1 MDLIIKS
8 NPGITGV
15 QNVIGIFALI
25 LIFTQLSTVIPILL
39 FFTRRQFYNLFYSP
53 GHRIAKWQ
61 FHTFNLASNIIF
73 LIAQL
78 MAFNINIIISIT
90 GAFGGF
96 FLCYIIPIYLHL
108 KCIYYPKKQETIEQ
122 RIEDMGSTGENAS
135 SDLINKVKDDSLTGC
150 VDHTKYMKDNKTL
163 IFAYYGFLIVCGF
176 AILAVQF
183 LKLFSG

>member
-39 FFTRRQFYNLFYSP
+39 FFTRRQFYNLFYLP

-61 FHTFNLASNIIF
+61 FHSFNLVSNIIF

-78 MAFNINIIISIT
+78 MAFNINMIISIS
-90 GAFGGF
+90 GAFGGL

-108 KCIYYPKKQETIEQ
+108 RCLYYPRKKEPTEQ
-122 RIEDMGSTGENAS
+122 KSEDMGSTGENLGGE
-135 SDLINKVKDDSLTGC
+135 LINKVKETNEEEEC
-150 VDHTKYMKDNKTL
+150 VDHTK
-163 IFAYYGFLIVCGF
+163 
-176 AILAVQF
+176 
-183 LKLFSG
+183 